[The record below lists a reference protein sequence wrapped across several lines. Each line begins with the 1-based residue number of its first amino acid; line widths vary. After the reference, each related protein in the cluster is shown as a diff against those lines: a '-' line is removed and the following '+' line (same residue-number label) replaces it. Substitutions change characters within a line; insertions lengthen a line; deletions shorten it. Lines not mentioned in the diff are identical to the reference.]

1 MTLLYLTD
9 DCIFYILQQ
18 LQNDRSTLFNCLL
31 VNRFWCKSTIPLL
44 YANPFVNI
52 TEKNYSIILTLIFCF
67 NKEETLHL
75 KNVLD
80 INQINNID
88 LDEEYN
94 PLFEYPKYLEK
105 YNYFTINSVIN
116 RCLLKNCLNLPTSH
130 IKIFDITPIFHRSIL
145 RQSRNIKQLD
155 ILLYLFYKKSF
166 NNFNVQ
172 NFTSNLTRLNSLSFN
187 FHLVGSVY
195 NEIGQEFL
203 SNIANICLNLRKLI
217 IKLPRTPR
225 FLSHHVTS
233 NNLINSTT
241 SEKFCTIIQ
250 NQNKL
255 KKFKIMN
262 CYSSLN
268 NILLSLE
275 FQKNSLVHVEF
286 TSTNFNNV
294 SLKNLKGL
302 YNLKYL
308 RFENCEGI
316 LLDQCEVLN
325 ITSFKLMK
333 LSLKRNN
340 WIVDVTSFMIKYLG
354 ASLQRLL
361 VDNPTIPLIENVL
374 MFCSKLIFLKIRINY
389 HFDLSV
395 LPFFKNLRIRI
406 LNINITSYNPNNI
419 NEFFINLANNIPTNI
434 SNISIYIYS
443 RNSNKF
449 LRFKEF
455 LENCHNDF
463 KIINLNHII
472 ELGFL
477 KIVLKYIERSNNNLK
492 IFGMLGLDKEFNDEE
507 LNLLNQIKDKGVK
520 IVEYYSFYNYL

>member
-1 MTLLYLTD
+1 
-9 DCIFYILQQ
+9 
-18 LQNDRSTLFNCLL
+18 
-31 VNRFWCKSTIPLL
+31 
-44 YANPFVNI
+44 
-52 TEKNYSIILTLIFCF
+52 
-67 NKEETLHL
+67 
-75 KNVLD
+75 
-80 INQINNID
+80 
-88 LDEEYN
+88 
-94 PLFEYPKYLEK
+94 
-105 YNYFTINSVIN
+105 
-116 RCLLKNCLNLPTSH
+116 
-130 IKIFDITPIFHRSIL
+130 
-145 RQSRNIKQLD
+145 
-155 ILLYLFYKKSF
+155 
-166 NNFNVQ
+166 
-172 NFTSNLTRLNSLSFN
+172 
-187 FHLVGSVY
+187 
-195 NEIGQEFL
+195 
-203 SNIANICLNLRKLI
+203 
-217 IKLPRTPR
+217 
-225 FLSHHVTS
+225 
-233 NNLINSTT
+233 
-241 SEKFCTIIQ
+241 
-250 NQNKL
+250 
-255 KKFKIMN
+255 MN

-463 KIINLNHII
+463 KIINLNHIV
-472 ELGFL
+472 ELEFL

-507 LNLLNQIKDKGVK
+507 LNLLNQIKDKGN
-520 IVEYYSFYNYL
+520 I